1 MDKFACLVAACGL
14 GVEEGHIRRH
24 EEVHAAGDEVEIHV
38 LAVERLAVDV
48 DDDLVFAVDLEV
60 VTLKVRDV
68 LLQFAVAPLGVFA
81 DEPDERQARD
91 IAHDEKLQLA
101 VVGHGVG
108 DGVEAAAVEPGRCT
122 RR

>member
-1 MDKFACLVAACGL
+1 MDKFARLVAARGL

-24 EEVHAAGDEVEIHV
+24 EEVHSAGDEVEIHV

-48 DDDLVFAVDLEV
+48 DDDLVFAVDLKV
-60 VTLKVRDV
+60 VALKVRDV
-68 LLQFAVAPLGVFA
+68 LFQLTVAPLGVFA
-81 DEPDERQARD
+81 DELDELQARD
-91 IAHDEKLQLA
+91 IAHDEKLQPA

-108 DGVEAAAVEPGRCT
+108 DGVEATAVEPGRCT

>member
-60 VTLKVRDV
+60 VALKVRDV
-68 LLQFAVAPLGVFA
+68 LLQFAVAALGVFA
-81 DEPDERQARD
+81 DEPDERQA
-91 IAHDEKLQLA
+91 
-101 VVGHGVG
+101 
-108 DGVEAAAVEPGRCT
+108 
-122 RR
+122 